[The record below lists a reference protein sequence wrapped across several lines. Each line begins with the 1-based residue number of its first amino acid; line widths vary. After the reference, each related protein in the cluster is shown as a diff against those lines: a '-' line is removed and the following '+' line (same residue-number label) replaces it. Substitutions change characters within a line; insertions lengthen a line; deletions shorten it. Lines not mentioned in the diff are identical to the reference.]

1 MLSALLTRLALQ
13 RFAAGD
19 YPGDKTNLGRWE
31 STVRRGTA
39 RPCALALF
47 DNVKDVGYSQDFCRH
62 KYKRLGGP
70 APPPIV

>member
-19 YPGDKTNLGRWE
+19 YPGDKTTLDRWE
-31 STVRRGTA
+31 STVHRGT
-39 RPCALALF
+39 ALF

-62 KYKRLGGP
+62 EYKRLGGP